1 MCLVQKHI
9 LIQQL
14 WVGPESLSFSQA
26 PGVAQA
32 AYGVSIKQWITVET
46 VSDFFLSSKITAD
59 GDCNQKKLKDA

>member
-32 AYGVSIKQWITVET
+32 AYGAP
-46 VSDFFLSSKITAD
+46 LSSE
-59 GDCNQKKLKDA
+59 